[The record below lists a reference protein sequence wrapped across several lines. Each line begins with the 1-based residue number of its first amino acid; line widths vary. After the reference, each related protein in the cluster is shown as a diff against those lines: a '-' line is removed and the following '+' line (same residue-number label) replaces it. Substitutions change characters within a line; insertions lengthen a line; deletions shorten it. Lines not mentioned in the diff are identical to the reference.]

1 MAWNLFCI
9 VWMVFKEKKRSI
21 NFVVRN
27 ASDVSSTLFLVLVDL
42 SCLYSFLEFYHIY
55 VGLNTRPPTCFL
67 SFHMIIIPSR
77 AH

>member
-1 MAWNLFCI
+1 
-9 VWMVFKEKKRSI
+9 MVLKERKKPLLKRSI